1 MRENRGGGWS
11 SRYIGGGNA
20 QEAAMI
26 RIRSGRGAK
35 RALVFLA
42 IMTGGVLLAATCN
55 VTIQF
60 DAIDLLFGTG
70 DSVVSP

>member
-1 MRENRGGGWS
+1 
-11 SRYIGGGNA
+11 
-20 QEAAMI
+20 MI